1 MRILVPVDGSSH
13 SRKVLQFLAARRA
26 LLGSSPTIDLVNVQH
41 SVPSAVMQFLDLQAV
56 RSAYEAEGRKVFDA
70 IKADIDLSGLEPEE
84 KVILGDAG
92 TAIAEEADRTEA
104 DLIVMGTRGLNPVK
118 GFFLGSVS
126 TSVLAHTKTPLLLI
140 RNETPVPET
149 SNVKVGIAVDGAENG
164 IAAVEYVLSNAEFF
178 GPNFEIVHATP
189 AYHTLLSTSA
199 YMVDTIGPLVTEKE
213 FTDAQTKLFEE
224 AVRPAIELFRAAGLP
239 CEARHLTGEAA
250 TTIAEYAD
258 ANLDMLVMGSHG
270 RGNFSSAVMGSTAM
284 HIAAETKA
292 PILIV
297 RN

>member
-56 RSAYEAEGRKVFDA
+56 RSAYEAEGRKVFD
-70 IKADIDLSGLEPEE
+70 ADIDLSGLEPEE

-178 GPNFEIVHATP
+178 GPNATFEIVHATP